1 MAEFYLG
8 IDVGWSKKSDT
19 TGLCLVTLDQDGF
32 RWECRNT
39 GTPQAR
45 RQKDLKQLI
54 GRDTVLNGVGIDGQ
68 LARKLESVN
77 HFRAAEA
84 LLTGETGNKFRDRIY
99 TIPTTTMDGQCLH
112 HHATK
117 LANLV
122 RELRDEN
129 YLGLAQGNHLDRIHK
144 YRIVEAYP
152 TAFLAFL
159 LADKDFQTIEGR
171 GARPFWGRAVDQGY
185 LSDLIRLLLPGLQL
199 DDLDENLRQI
209 GNRTVSEGHQRDAF
223 VCALAAMCVSKSM
236 YVAVGD
242 PKYGDIILP
251 PREVWGC
258 DSTGRSHWAEIE
270 LQQSMDFFLNRFKPR
285 AINSGVSWELIVGN
299 EDRQ

>member
-1 MAEFYLG
+1 MAECYLG
-8 IDVGWSKKSDT
+8 IDVGWSKKRDT
-19 TGLCLVTLDQDGF
+19 TGLCLITLDQDGF
-32 RWECRNT
+32 RLECRNT

-45 RQKDLKQLI
+45 RRKDLKELI
-54 GRDTVLNGVGIDGQ
+54 ERGTVLNGVGIDGQ
-68 LARKLESVN
+68 LAGKLEPVN

-84 LLTGETGNKFRDRIY
+84 LLTGETGNKFRDRIG
-99 TIPTTTMDGQCLH
+99 TIPTNSEDGQSLH

-117 LANLV
+117 LAELV
-122 RELRDEN
+122 LELRDN
-129 YLGLAQGNHLDRIHK
+129 QHLNLLDADHPNPVHRS
-144 YRIVEAYP
+144 RIVEAYP
-152 TAFLAFL
+152 TVFLAFL
-159 LADKDFQTIEGR
+159 LADEDFQTIEGR

-185 LSDLIRLLLPGLQL
+185 LSALVRLLLPGLQL

-209 GNRTVSEGHQRDAF
+209 MNRTNSDGHQRDAF

-251 PREVWGC
+251 PREVWGR

-285 AINSGVSWELIVGN
+285 AINSGVSWELIVVN